1 MVVDDDLLADKK
13 ARRFLA
19 YDLMA
24 LNGRSVVHQPWKVD
38 WGKLLLLL
46 EGGGFQFLSRVC

>member
-1 MVVDDDLLADKK
+1 MVVDDDLLSDKK

-24 LNGRSVVHQPWKVD
+24 LNGRSVVHQPWKVREC
-38 WGKLLLLL
+38 WM
-46 EGGGFQFLSRVC
+46 GGLRRITV